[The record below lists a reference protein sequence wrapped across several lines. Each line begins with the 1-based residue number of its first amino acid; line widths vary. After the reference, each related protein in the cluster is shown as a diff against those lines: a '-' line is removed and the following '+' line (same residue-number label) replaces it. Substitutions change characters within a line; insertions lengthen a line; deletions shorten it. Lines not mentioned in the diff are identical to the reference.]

1 MHLDP
6 ERYAQQTPSAIDLNC
21 AYIGPAGKIAPVL
34 MKLRPLL
41 QIQWPA
47 LPPRRAPVERPG
59 GSARRSRPASL
70 VAPYAASR
78 SYRQLSGGG

>member
-1 MHLDP
+1 LP
-6 ERYAQQTPSAIDLNC
+6 RFALAC
-21 AYIGPAGKIAPVL
+21 VKKA
-34 MKLRPLL
+34 LL

-47 LPPRRAPVERPG
+47 HPRRAPVERLG
-59 GSARRSRPASL
+59 GSARRSRPTSF

>member
-1 MHLDP
+1 MKY
-6 ERYAQQTPSAIDLNC
+6 RSVS
-21 AYIGPAGKIAPVL
+21 PAGEIAPVI

-47 LPPRRAPVERPG
+47 HPRRAPVERPG

-78 SYRQLSGGG
+78 AYRQLSGGGWPASRR